1 MVLGEDA
8 LCRHQRALQDQPR
21 LWAGPQDQE
30 DQKSAGKRW
39 SNMYFILNSF
49 FSQGQGGSAL
59 GSYLVNKIWL
69 QTRDAV
75 TAARCPTNE
84 LHTAICIYPE
94 LIFGANSLEP
104 VCVGI
109 CHLLQFLPL
118 TEYFIRFWKVS
129 VIVNFQHLVA
139 TYCRYWVFSNW
150 KPINWNTLD
159 VIVIVNT
166 WDNCLSAQCIVG
178 HLWSVYQMM
187 RIRSISAGSH
197 HVAMVDEL
205 NRCVRY

>member
-21 LWAGPQDQE
+21 LWAGPQDKE

-84 LHTAICIYPE
+84 LHTAIFILYIPRTY
-94 LIFGANSLEP
+94 LWRKQFGTCLCGN
-104 VCVGI
+104 
-109 CHLLQFLPL
+109 LPL
-118 TEYFIRFWKVS
+118 VTIFAFDWIFYKILKSQRHCEFSTPSGNIGIEF
-129 VIVNFQHLVA
+129 FQ
-139 TYCRYWVFSNW
+139 
-150 KPINWNTLD
+150 I
-159 VIVIVNT
+159 
-166 WDNCLSAQCIVG
+166 G
-178 HLWSVYQMM
+178 
-187 RIRSISAGSH
+187 
-197 HVAMVDEL
+197 
-205 NRCVRY
+205 NR